1 MQKFVDRKSNVWVVD
16 IDATTLRRV
25 KTITGVNLLE
35 FVEGDL
41 VERLSHDFLL
51 LGDVLYAVC
60 KPQADQQGISDED
73 FGAGLAG
80 DVIEDATQ
88 ALLEGLVAF
97 FPEPRRRLLQTAAA
111 KYQRV
116 QTKAIELV
124 QMKLDSPDMEEQVL
138 DKLRHDLAH
147 ATSND
152 LSTVSQESSE
162 STLGR

>member
-25 KTITGVNLLE
+25 KTIAGVNLLE

-60 KPQADQQGISDED
+60 KPQADKLGISDEE
-73 FGAGLAG
+73 FGEGLAG
-80 DVIEDATQ
+80 DVIEEATR

-111 KYQRV
+111 KYRRV

-124 QMKLDSPDMEEQVL
+124 QTKLDSPDMEEQVL

-152 LSTVSQESSE
+152 LSTVSQESPE
-162 STLGR
+162 STPDH

>member
-1 MQKFVDRKSNVWVVD
+1 MYKR
-16 IDATTLRRV
+16 
-25 KTITGVNLLE
+25 
-35 FVEGDL
+35 
-41 VERLSHDFLL
+41 
-51 LGDVLYAVC
+51 
-60 KPQADQQGISDED
+60 QGE
-73 FGAGLAG
+73 GLAG
-80 DVIEDATQ
+80 DVIEEATQ

-111 KYQRV
+111 KYRRV
-116 QTKAIELV
+116 QTKAIELL

-138 DKLRHDLAH
+138 DKLRHDLAL